1 VDAVIDLV
9 LDLLDL
15 QEWLWLLIFPVA
27 VLVGFF
33 LLGHA
38 LPMRLAMAVFGV
50 GTAILAFL
58 AYRLYQSQVD
68 YCKDSPEVSAGG
80 DKFSCLE
87 PQHWFANALAV
98 SFLLLMELG
107 LAILLAGGS
116 VRWWKQRRSERPLH
130 FANPS

>member
-1 VDAVIDLV
+1 MIDLV
-9 LDLLDL
+9 
-15 QEWLWLLIFPVA
+15 QELEFWFWPLSFAVA

-33 LLGHA
+33 LLGKA
-38 LPMRLAMAVFGV
+38 LPIRLAVPIFGV
-50 GTAILAFL
+50 GTAILATL

-98 SFLLLMELG
+98 SFLLLIGLG
-107 LAILLAGGS
+107 LTTMVAGGL
-116 VRWWKQRRSERPLH
+116 VRWQKQRRLQHHPVS
-130 FANPS
+130 AKTS

>member
-1 VDAVIDLV
+1 MIDLV
-9 LDLLDL
+9 LEL
-15 QEWLWLLIFPVA
+15 EGWLWLLSLPVA

-33 LLGHA
+33 LLGKA
-38 LPMRLAMAVFGV
+38 LPLRLAMPIVGV

-107 LAILLAGGS
+107 LAILLAGGL
-116 VRWWKQRRSERPLH
+116 VRWQKQRRINRYPVS
-130 FANPS
+130 AKPS